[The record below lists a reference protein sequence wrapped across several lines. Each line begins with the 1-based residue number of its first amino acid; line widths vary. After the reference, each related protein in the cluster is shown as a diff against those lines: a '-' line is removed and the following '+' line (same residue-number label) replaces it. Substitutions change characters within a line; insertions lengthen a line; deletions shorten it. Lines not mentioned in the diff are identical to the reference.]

1 MKPVISVYGDMP
13 AILRKELQKEI
24 SDFELNII
32 KKDDIHAFDDA
43 IYQSHAI
50 IMCPTKGI
58 PFISAFGGEWRFLKP
73 ELQKNR
79 PVIIFSEKGDI
90 LDITLEFLK
99 GYRKNLPD
107 EKNPE
112 AKNWFLYPT
121 KKIEDFFTVT
131 NDLKEIA
138 KILKSKLEKVKIE
151 IKPRLEVPKEDL
163 EKLKIKFPNGQIYD
177 TFAQY
182 SLANKDRK
190 PGILVMSFA
199 NGNTYLD
206 ELCEKIGKFIAEA
219 GYRLINGR
227 PDGETTKNGP
237 MRASS
242 LSAQK
247 YGAPILSIYS
257 SAILENYSLSSSEI
271 EVMSVFDNI
280 SVIPVREES
289 QRKEIMLR
297 DCSAVFVL
305 PGAIGTMA
313 EVEDALRRGKPV
325 VFIDDKKINN
335 GKGFWLDYV
344 NYLKKI
350 GYPVTLIYN
359 DDNLFSN
366 LKNFLD
372 SCSIKEEKPY
382 SEKLQETP
390 SKISSTYL
398 TSSIGTFP
406 SAGYGKNQYSSSDED
421 LPLCKMRSSP
431 IRFP

>member
-1 MKPVISVYGDMP
+1 MKPVISVYSDMP
-13 AILRKELQKEI
+13 AMLREELKKEI

-32 KKDDIHAFDDA
+32 EKDDIHAFDDA
-43 IYQSHAI
+43 IYKSQAI
-50 IMCPTKGI
+50 IMDLTKGI
-58 PFISAFGGEWRFLKP
+58 PFISTFLGEWRFLKP
-73 ELQKNR
+73 ELQKDR
-79 PVIIFSEKGDI
+79 PVIILSKKGDV

-99 GYRKNLPD
+99 GYRINLPD

-112 AKNWFLYPT
+112 AKNWFLYPN
-121 KKIEDFFTVT
+121 KKIEDFFIIT

-138 KILKSKLEKVKIE
+138 KILKPKLEKVKVE
-151 IKPRLEVPKEDL
+151 IKPRLEVPKEDF
-163 EKLKIKFPNGQIYD
+163 EKLQIKFPKGKIYK
-177 TFAQY
+177 TFEQY
-182 SLANKDRK
+182 SLANQDRK

-206 ELCEKIGKFIAEA
+206 ELSEKIGKFIAET

-227 PDGETTKNGP
+227 PDGETTKDGP

-247 YGAPILSIYS
+247 HGASILSIYS

-271 EVMSVFDNI
+271 EVMSVFDDI

-289 QRKEIMLR
+289 QRKEIMLI

-305 PGAIGTMA
+305 PGAIGTIA
-313 EVEDALRRGKPV
+313 EFEAARRRGKPV
-325 VFIDDKKINN
+325 VFIDDKKIHN

-350 GYPVTLIYN
+350 GYPAPLAYN

-366 LKNFLD
+366 LKLFLD
-372 SCSIKEEKPY
+372 SCHIKEAKPY
-382 SEKLQETP
+382 SDNPK
-390 SKISSTYL
+390 KIPINKSSSADL
-398 TSSIGTFP
+398 ASSMGTFL
-406 SAGYGKNQYSSSDED
+406 SAGRCNQSFSSDED